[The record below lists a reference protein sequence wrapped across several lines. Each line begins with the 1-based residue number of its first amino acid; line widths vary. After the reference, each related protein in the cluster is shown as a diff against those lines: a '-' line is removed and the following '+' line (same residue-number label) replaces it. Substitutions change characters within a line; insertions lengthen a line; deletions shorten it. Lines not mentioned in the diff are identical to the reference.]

1 MSDEH
6 HARFGDWMAS
16 GALGEPTR
24 DAALH
29 ASVCDGCLGLV
40 AALDALAAIDTGR
53 AALPPSRLGQRKRA
67 MPMLRVA
74 RLGLATAAVAML
86 GAAVAFGASQLIAGR
101 RLPAA
106 RQPAPTIAGGVLG
119 AVGGPSASEP
129 SPSPRSTATQT
140 AKATLSASPPRLTPS
155 AGEAPRRCHP
165 RRSARSRPPH
175 RRPTRARLPSSR
187 ANEGTN
193 SRSDAEPKPDGVT
206 HALAEPNPRVTH
218 ALADAAT

>member
-1 MSDEH
+1 
-6 HARFGDWMAS
+6 MAS

-24 DAALH
+24 DTALH

-140 AKATLSASPPRLTPS
+140 AKPALSASPTAALTPS
-155 AGEAPRRCHP
+155 AGEAP
-165 RRSARSRPPH
+165 
-175 RRPTRARLPSSR
+175 
-187 ANEGTN
+187 
-193 SRSDAEPKPDGVT
+193 
-206 HALAEPNPRVTH
+206 LAEPPPPLGSLAASASPSNPSPTSST
-218 ALADAAT
+218 APTKAATQAPTPSPSPTASPTPSPSPSPTASPTPSPTAT